1 MKATV
6 GKGGQAFRRGKGKN
20 RAISTPKA
28 AGGSLERARLARHGF
43 GSACSVVSDLT
54 STSQSLGQ
62 SQDMLISMGT
72 LSTDISVE
80 GSSGVKRARRSYDSA
95 GVSGK
100 AFLTGMHDFRAFERG
115 TWADLVAC
123 GVVEVLQQNLTA
135 YGKARSAN
143 AKARA
148 LVSADELPLS
158 HTAYIN
164 LHERVLAVRAVLRDL
179 ARRYDAGDSMNKIT
193 EFTEDVA
200 PTLGTSG
207 KRVHRWTLQFIVL
220 EGSFVGV
227 GYKCRPS
234 NSIIHDNAARAQMTG
249 WMVTASTARPPA
261 KAADFCQYVNTTYN
275 ANIKERRATVWLH
288 RLGFSYKVG
297 TAQEIYNDGHQ
308 REDVKAALTSYTI
321 EMLALLECTI
331 QYTDENMDRQVVGQ
345 RLRVQTSQR
354 HIISYH
360 VECCCHASDYEKR
373 RWSIAG
379 KGGKMSD
386 KSRGAARMEAAYI
399 CDAVGSW
406 V

>member
-28 AGGSLERARLARHGF
+28 AGGSLERARLARHGS
-43 GSACSVVSDLT
+43 GSVCSVISDLT
-54 STSQSLGQ
+54 STSQSQEQ
-62 SQDMLISMGT
+62 SQDTLISMGT
-72 LSTDISVE
+72 LSTDISAE
-80 GSSGVKRARRSYDSA
+80 GSSGVKRARKSYERA
-95 GVSGK
+95 GVSGE
-100 AFLTGMHDFRAFERG
+100 AFLTGMHDFRAFGRG
-115 TWADLVAC
+115 TWADLVGC
-123 GVVEVLQQNLTA
+123 GVVEVLQQKLTA

-164 LHERVLAVRAVLRDL
+164 LHERVLAVRAVLGDL
-179 ARRYDAGDSMNKIT
+179 GRRYDAGDSMNKIT

-200 PTLGTSG
+200 PMLGTSG
-207 KRVHRWTLQFIVL
+207 KRVRRWTLQFIVL

-275 ANIKERRATVWLH
+275 ANIKERTATVWLH

-308 REDVKAALTSYTI
+308 REDVKAALNAYTI
-321 EMLALLECTI
+321 QMLALLECTI
-331 QYTDENMDRQVVGQ
+331 QYTGENMDRQVVGA
-345 RLRVQTSQR
+345 RLR
-354 HIISYH
+354 
-360 VECCCHASDYEKR
+360 EK
-373 RWSIAG
+373 
-379 KGGKMSD
+379 D
-386 KSRGAARMEAAYI
+386 GAAAHHQLPR
-399 CDAVGSW
+399 
-406 V
+406 